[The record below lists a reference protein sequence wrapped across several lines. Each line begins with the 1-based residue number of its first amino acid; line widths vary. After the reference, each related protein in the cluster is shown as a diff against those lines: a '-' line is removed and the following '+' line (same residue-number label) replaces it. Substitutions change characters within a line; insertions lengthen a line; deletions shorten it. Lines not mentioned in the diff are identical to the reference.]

1 MADAKVRLF
10 LLCLVRF
17 VSDSSIEPSLDKQ
30 VFACPS
36 CDQVGEQVWFNA
48 YASPV
53 NNPAGVPLRIQGEDL
68 VRLANNPQ
76 FSPDVVE
83 QKLAYWKRVNE
94 GGVFLD
100 RWAPVQSDILVAG
113 LEISLCRACLASAIW
128 LGGKLVCPPATD
140 DASAD

>member
-1 MADAKVRLF
+1 MAKDLMNETTMA
-10 LLCLVRF
+10 
-17 VSDSSIEPSLDKQ
+17 PALDRQ
-30 VFACPS
+30 VFNCPT
-36 CDQVGEQVWFNA
+36 CGQLGEQVWFNA

-94 GGVFLD
+94 GAVFLD

-128 LGGKLVCPPATD
+128 LGGKLVCPPAAD

>member
-1 MADAKVRLF
+1 MLECVF
-10 LLCLVRF
+10 FFFGLVTS
-17 VSDSSIEPSLDKQ
+17 VSDSSIEPALNKQ
-30 VFACPS
+30 VFSCPS

-68 VRLANNPQ
+68 LRLANNPQ

-94 GGVFLD
+94 GSVFLD

-128 LGGKLVCPPATD
+128 LGGKQVYPPAAD